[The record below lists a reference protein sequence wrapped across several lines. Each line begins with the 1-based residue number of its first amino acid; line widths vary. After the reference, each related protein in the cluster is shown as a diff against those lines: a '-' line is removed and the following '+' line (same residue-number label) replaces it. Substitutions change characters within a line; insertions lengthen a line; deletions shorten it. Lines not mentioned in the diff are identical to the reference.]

1 MPDIQNIDMIKL
13 LSRDELMFGR
23 RDIYTSYDYIDA
35 NNVVQAVNEALSYHL
50 TNFMDEDYLYWRRR
64 GLSPVLIREKE
75 RNAFIC
81 NKVVENHPEEICSF
95 KNGFMLPQPAFYVA
109 RDEGKQSAV
118 DTLNEILRTSGKN
131 DADNEVV
138 DWFHT
143 VGKGVLLV
151 LPTGDR
157 RRPLSCYSMDPR
169 SAFVVY
175 SMQPGK
181 EPVMGVNMVTV
192 NGRVKFDVYTRYQV
206 FRLSGGEIGP
216 MMTDIPVNEATAI
229 SVDDVEDNIIG
240 EIPIIEY
247 RYNSV
252 NMGAFEGVL
261 TLCTALDKIA
271 SNRLDGIEQF
281 IQSLI
286 VTYNVEF
293 EAGVTSE
300 DIRRMGIVPLKST
313 ADSKGDIKI
322 LSEELNQSQTQT
334 LADHLYDQ
342 MLTICMMPSN
352 RKGGASTSDTGAA
365 SLYRDGWVQAET
377 CASNTQDLFRKA
389 NKQFDRIA
397 CKVLG
402 MMGIADIEPDDFELT
417 FNRTEMANI
426 QSKAQSLNTLLA
438 SGVAPILALS
448 KSGVSN
454 DPQSDYAMSKKYMD
468 MIWGDPDEI
477 EKAKQ
482 LAMEQ
487 GSPLNPEQQ
496 VQTEEGE
503 ATVIEEERA
512 TAQPED
518 GGGV

>member
-1 MPDIQNIDMIKL
+1 MSDTSVDLNRL

-23 RDIYTSYDYIDA
+23 RDIYTSYDYIDET
-35 NNVVQAVNEALSYHL
+35 NVVQAVNEALSYHI
-50 TNFMDEDYLYWRRR
+50 TNFLDEDYLYWRRR
-64 GLSPVLIREKE
+64 GMSPVLIREKE

-81 NKVVENHPEEICSF
+81 NKVIENHPDEIVTF
-95 KNGFMLPQPAFYVA
+95 KNQSVFPTPSFYITK
-109 RDEGKQSAV
+109 DEDKQDEV
-118 DTLNEILRTSGKN
+118 DILNDILRTSGKQ
-131 DADNEVV
+131 DADNEIA

-157 RRPLSCYSMDPR
+157 RRPLVCYSMDPR

-192 NGRVKFDVYTRYQV
+192 NGRVKFDVYTKYNV

-216 MMTDIPVNEATAI
+216 MITDIPVNEATAI
-229 SVDDVEDNIIG
+229 SVDGVEDNIIG
-240 EIPIIEY
+240 EIPIAEY

-271 SNRLDGIEQF
+271 SNRLDGVEQF

-322 LSEELNQSQTQT
+322 LSEELNQTQTQT

-365 SLYRDGWVQAET
+365 SRMRDGWVQAQA
-377 CASNTQDLFRKA
+377 CARATQDLFRKS
-389 NKQFDRIA
+389 NKQFDRIV
-397 CKVLG
+397 CKVLRL
-402 MMGIADIEPDDFELT
+402 MGIADIEPDEFELT
-417 FNRTEMANI
+417 FNNTEMDNI

-454 DPQSDYAMSKKYMD
+454 DPQSDYALSKPYMD
-468 MIWGDPDEI
+468 MIWGDPEEV

-487 GSPLNPEQQ
+487 GSQLNPEQQ
-496 VQTEEGE
+496 AQTEEGE

-512 TAQPED
+512 TVQPED
-518 GGGV
+518 GGDV